1 MPDRIARVQQRL
13 KAVGLHGL
21 FLSAPSSLRYLFG
34 FTGTNGIGL
43 ITSDLSYFATDWRYR
58 DQAQEEVRGT
68 EILVAQR
75 DLIGAIKDR
84 NPLAENAN
92 AGIEEH
98 HLTYSVLA
106 QIRKHFPKL
115 ELKLTEHLLGKI
127 AAEKS
132 PEEIALLKRAAQLTV
147 RVWQNVLPH
156 LRPGA
161 TEADVTAELNYIAR
175 KCGSQIEP
183 FEPIV
188 AGGPRSALPHARS
201 SSRALQHGDM
211 VVIDFGCVVEG
222 YAADF
227 TRTIAVGEPDK
238 KLRDAY
244 RVVKE
249 AGELAYEAARAPMKA
264 IDLDAVAR
272 KHFEAHGLAT
282 YFNHSLG
289 HGLGLDVH
297 SLPRIG
303 PESKD
308 TIPVNAVLAIEPG
321 VYFPGLGGIRIEDDV
336 LVTAT
341 ACEILTPA
349 PRELICVE

>member
-13 KAVGLHGL
+13 QAAKIHGL
-21 FLSAPSSLRYLFG
+21 FLSAPASLRYLFG

-43 ITSDLSYFATDWRYR
+43 ITAERAYFATDWRYR
-58 DQAQEEVRGT
+58 DQAQEEVRNA

-75 DLIGAIKDR
+75 DLVGAIKDR
-84 NPLAENAN
+84 NPLPERGK
-92 AGIEEH
+92 AGFEEH

-115 ELKLTEHLLGKI
+115 ELKLTDHLLGKL

-132 PEEIALLKRAAQLTV
+132 PEEILLLKQAAQLTAQV
-147 RVWQNVLPH
+147 WERVQPH
-156 LRPGA
+156 LRAGA
-161 TEADVTAELNYIAR
+161 SEADVTAELNYIAR
-175 KCGSQIEP
+175 KCGSQMEP

-188 AGGPRSALPHARS
+188 AAGPRSALPHARS
-201 SSRALQHGDM
+201 SSRRLLHGDM

-222 YAADF
+222 YTADF

-238 KLRDAY
+238 KLREAY

-249 AGELAYEAARAPMKA
+249 AGELVYAAARAPMKA

-272 KHFEAHGLAT
+272 KHFETHGLAT

-308 TIPVNAVLAIEPG
+308 LIPANAVVAIEPG
-321 VYFPGLGGIRIEDDV
+321 VYFPGLGGIRLEDDV
-336 LVTAT
+336 LITET
-341 ACEILTPA
+341 GCEVLTPSS
-349 PRELICVE
+349 RELVCVE

>member
-1 MPDRIARVQQRL
+1 MPDRITRLRQRMNET
-13 KAVGLHGL
+13 GLHGL

-34 FTGTNGIGL
+34 FTGSNGIGL
-43 ITSDLSYFATDWRYR
+43 ITSGLSYFATDWRYR
-58 DQAQEEVRGT
+58 DQAHEEIRGA
-68 EILVAQR
+68 EILIAQR

-84 NPLAENAN
+84 NPLPAVAK

-98 HLTYSVLA
+98 HLTYHLLA

-115 ELKLTEHLLGKI
+115 EFKLTDHLLGKL

-132 PEEIALLKRAAQLTV
+132 HEEILLLKKAAQIASTV
-147 RVWQNVLPH
+147 WERLQPH
-156 LRPGA
+156 LRPGVS
-161 TEADVTAELNYIAR
+161 EAEVTAELNYIAR
-175 KCGSQIEP
+175 KCGSHIEP

-188 AGGPRSALPHARS
+188 AAGPRSALPHAHS
-201 SSRALQHGDM
+201 SSRALTHGDM

-238 KLRDAY
+238 KMRDAY
-244 RVVKE
+244 RLVQE
-249 AGELAYEAARAPMKA
+249 ACELVYASARAPMKA
-264 IDLDAVAR
+264 IEVDAIAR

-289 HGLGLDVH
+289 HGLGLEVH

-308 TIPVNAVLAIEPG
+308 IIPNNTVVAIEPG
-321 VYFPGLGGIRIEDDV
+321 LYFPGLGGIRIEDDV
-336 LVTAT
+336 LITEQG
-341 ACEILTPA
+341 CEVLTNA
-349 PRELICVE
+349 SRELVCVE